1 MNRWEQSIKEGNKSE
16 KTFLKLAVRRG
27 YQVLKSSKQQDINE
41 HWDYEITKNDATYK
55 VDVKAKKRISRQ
67 DKTVQSEEI
76 WIELHSV
83 RANNKG
89 WLYESKANL
98 LAFELEDGFLL
109 VKREDLINLVNK
121 IVNFDEQVSLAK
133 DALYKVYSRRDQVD
147 KITRIRAEDAK
158 GIQFDYWHFLEG
170 LGARR

>member
-1 MNRWEQSIKEGNKSE
+1 MNRWEQSIKEGNESE
-16 KTFLKLAVRRG
+16 NTFSELATRRG
-27 YQVLKSSKQQDINE
+27 YRISKSSKEQDINE

-83 RANNKG
+83 RPNNKG

-109 VKREDLINLVNK
+109 VKREDLIKLVNNL
-121 IVNFDEQVSLAK
+121 VNFDEQVSVAK
-133 DALYKVYSRRDQVD
+133 DALYKVYTRPGRVD
-147 KITRIRAEDAK
+147 KITRIRAEDAQK
-158 GIQFDYWHFLEG
+158 IQFDYWYFL
-170 LGARR
+170 

>member
-1 MNRWEQSIKEGNKSE
+1 MNKWEESIKEGNKSE
-16 KTFLKLAVRRG
+16 NTFSELAKRRG
-27 YQVLKSSKQQDINE
+27 YRILKSSKEQDINE

-67 DKTVQSEEI
+67 DKIVQSEEI

-109 VKREDLINLVNK
+109 VKRENLISLVNN
-121 IVNFDEQVSLAK
+121 IVNFDEQVSVPK
-133 DALYKVYSRRDQVD
+133 DALYKVYSRPGRVD
-147 KITRIRAEDAK
+147 KITRIRAQDAK
-158 GIQFDYWHFLEG
+158 KIQFDYWYFL
-170 LGARR
+170 